1 MILAVVFALA
11 AAMANAVNLLTQ
23 HKASIGAPGRVRGW
37 RLALYLPRQ
46 PLWLLG
52 VAAAVG
58 SFIVQAL
65 ALHNGP
71 MSVVQPLLVTELVF
85 VLVLRR
91 VWIGQDVARAAWASV
106 TVVCVSLA
114 VFLAV
119 GEPTGGHPFPAA
131 KQWLSAGLVFVLVLR
146 RIWIR
151 QDVARAAWASVTVVC
166 VTLAVFLAV
175 GEPTGG
181 HPFPAAK
188 QWLSAGLV
196 FGGAIAVLALL
207 GLRGTPARR
216 AAVLAAATG
225 LTASMEASFLK
236 TATQTLSVSGVGGML
251 TDWPV
256 YAFIAATITGALL
269 QQGALHVGPLAVSQ
283 PILVITDPFASIIL
297 SVWLFGE
304 HFTDSP
310 AKVAIAVVAF
320 AVMAAGVT
328 MLTRTAPQDLS
339 PANPAG
345 PASSGTT
352 R

>member
-23 HKASIGAPGRVRGW
+23 HKASIGAPRRVKGW

-58 SFIVQAL
+58 SFIFQAL

-91 VWIGQDVARAAWASV
+91 IWIRQDVARAAWASV
-106 TVVCVSLA
+106 PVVCVTRA
-114 VFLAV
+114 VFRAV

-131 KQWLSAGLVFVLVLR
+131 KQWLSAGR
-146 RIWIR
+146 
-151 QDVARAAWASVTVVC
+151 
-166 VTLAVFLAV
+166 
-175 GEPTGG
+175 
-181 HPFPAAK
+181 
-188 QWLSAGLV
+188 V

-256 YAFIAATITGALL
+256 YAFIAAIITGALL
-269 QQGALHVGPLAVSQ
+269 QQAALHVGPLSVSQ

-304 HFTDSP
+304 HFTNSP
-310 AKVAIAVVAF
+310 AKVAIAAVAF

-328 MLTRTAPQDLS
+328 MLTRTAPQDLTPS
-339 PANPAG
+339 EPAG
-345 PASSGTT
+345 PASS
-352 R
+352 

>member
-1 MILAVVFALA
+1 MLLAVVFALA
-11 AAMANAVNLLTQ
+11 ASMANAINLLTQ
-23 HKASIGAPGRVRGW
+23 HKASIGAPRRVKGW

-58 SFIVQAL
+58 SFVFQAL

-91 VWIGQDVARAAWASV
+91 VWIHQDVARAAWTSV
-106 TVVCVSLA
+106 S
-114 VFLAV
+114 
-119 GEPTGGHPFPAA
+119 
-131 KQWLSAGLVFVLVLR
+131 
-146 RIWIR
+146 
-151 QDVARAAWASVTVVC
+151 VVC

-196 FGGAIAVLALL
+196 FGGAIAVLTLL
-207 GLRGTPARR
+207 GLRGAPARR

-225 LTASMEASFLK
+225 LTAALEASFLK
-236 TATQTLSVSGVGGML
+236 TAAQTLSVSGVGGML

-256 YAFIAATITGALL
+256 YAFIAATITSALL
-269 QQGALHVGPLAVSQ
+269 QQGALHVGPLSVSQ

-304 HFTDSP
+304 YFTDSP
-310 AKVAIAVVAF
+310 AKVAIAAVAF

-328 MLTRTAPQDLS
+328 MLTRTAPQDLAPS
-339 PANPAG
+339 RPAS
-345 PASSGTT
+345 PASS
-352 R
+352 

>member
-58 SFIVQAL
+58 SFIFQAL

-91 VWIGQDVARAAWASV
+91 VWIRQDVARAAWASV

-119 GEPTGGHPFPAA
+119 GEPTGGHPYPAA
-131 KQWLSAGLVFVLVLR
+131 NQWLSAGL
-146 RIWIR
+146 
-151 QDVARAAWASVTVVC
+151 A
-166 VTLAVFLAV
+166 
-175 GEPTGG
+175 
-181 HPFPAAK
+181 
-188 QWLSAGLV
+188 
-196 FGGAIAVLALL
+196 FGGAIVVLTLL

-256 YAFIAATITGALL
+256 YAFIAAIITGALL
-269 QQGALHVGPLAVSQ
+269 QQAALHVGPLSVSQ

-304 HFTDSP
+304 HFTNSP
-310 AKVAIAVVAF
+310 AKVAIAAVAF

-328 MLTRTAPQDLS
+328 MLTRTAPQDLTPS
-339 PANPAG
+339 EPAG
-345 PASSGTT
+345 PASS
-352 R
+352 

>member
-11 AAMANAVNLLTQ
+11 AAMANAINLMTQ
-23 HKASIGAPGRVRGW
+23 HKASIGAPRQVKGW

-58 SFIVQAL
+58 SFVFQAL
-65 ALHNGP
+65 ALHSGP

-91 VWIGQDVARAAWASV
+91 VWI
-106 TVVCVSLA
+106 
-114 VFLAV
+114 
-119 GEPTGGHPFPAA
+119 
-131 KQWLSAGLVFVLVLR
+131 
-146 RIWIR
+146 R

-166 VTLAVFLAV
+166 VTLGVFLAV

-196 FGGAIAVLALL
+196 FGGAVAVLAVL
-207 GLRGTPARR
+207 GLRGAPARR

-225 LTASMEASFLK
+225 LTAALEATFLK
-236 TATQTLSVSGVGGML
+236 TATETLSVSGVGGML
-251 TDWPV
+251 ADWPV
-256 YAFIAATITGALL
+256 YAFIAATITSALL

-304 HFTDSP
+304 HFTASP
-310 AKVAIAVVAF
+310 ANVAVGAVAF

-328 MLTRTAPQDLS
+328 MLTRTAPQDLAPS
-339 PANPAG
+339 Q
-345 PASSGTT
+345 PASS
-352 R
+352 